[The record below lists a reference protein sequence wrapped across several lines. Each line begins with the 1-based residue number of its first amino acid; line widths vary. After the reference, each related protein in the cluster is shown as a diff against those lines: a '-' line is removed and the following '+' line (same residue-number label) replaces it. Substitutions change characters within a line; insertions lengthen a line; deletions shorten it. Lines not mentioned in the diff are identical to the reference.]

1 MCMMQVFEKMTQY
14 KLE

>member
-1 MCMMQVFEKMTQY
+1 MMQVFEKMTQY